1 MGKSRKRGCIGS
13 AEAGHGI
20 DERSVSQGATVLTKQ
35 QKINIQAYYD
45 PKPIPI
51 RRFDW
56 EAVDYDT
63 LDYDS
68 VTGFGATKEEAI
80 ADLMERL
87 DDIE

>member
-1 MGKSRKRGCIGS
+1 
-13 AEAGHGI
+13 
-20 DERSVSQGATVLTKQ
+20 LTKQ
-35 QKINIQAYYD
+35 QNINIQAYYD

-51 RRFDW
+51 RRYDW

-68 VTGFGATKEEAI
+68 VTGFGETKKEAI

-87 DDIE
+87 EDIG

>member
-1 MGKSRKRGCIGS
+1 M
-13 AEAGHGI
+13 
-20 DERSVSQGATVLTKQ
+20 TKQ
-35 QKINIQAYYD
+35 QNINIQAYYD

-51 RRFDW
+51 RRYDW

-68 VTGFGATKEEAI
+68 VTGFGETKKEAI

-87 DDIE
+87 EDIG

>member
-1 MGKSRKRGCIGS
+1 
-13 AEAGHGI
+13 
-20 DERSVSQGATVLTKQ
+20 LTEQ
-35 QKINIQAYYD
+35 HKINIQACYD

-56 EAVDYDT
+56 EAFDSDA

-80 ADLMERL
+80 ADLMEQL
-87 DDIE
+87 EEFD

>member
-1 MGKSRKRGCIGS
+1 M
-13 AEAGHGI
+13 
-20 DERSVSQGATVLTKQ
+20 TKQ
-35 QKINIQAYYD
+35 QKINIQTDYD

>member
-1 MGKSRKRGCIGS
+1 M
-13 AEAGHGI
+13 
-20 DERSVSQGATVLTKQ
+20 TKQ
-35 QKINIQAYYD
+35 QKINIQTYYD

-63 LDYDS
+63 LDYGN
-68 VTGFGATKEEAI
+68 VTGFGATAEEAV

-87 DDIE
+87 DEID

>member
-1 MGKSRKRGCIGS
+1 M
-13 AEAGHGI
+13 
-20 DERSVSQGATVLTKQ
+20 TKQ
-35 QKINIQAYYD
+35 QKINIQTYYD

-56 EAVDYDT
+56 EAVNYDT

-68 VTGFGATKEEAI
+68 VTGFGATKEEAV

-87 DDIE
+87 DELD

>member
-1 MGKSRKRGCIGS
+1 MT
-13 AEAGHGI
+13 E
-20 DERSVSQGATVLTKQ
+20 Q

-45 PKPIPI
+45 PKPSPI

-80 ADLMERL
+80 ANLMERL
-87 DDIE
+87 DELD

>member
-1 MGKSRKRGCIGS
+1 MT
-13 AEAGHGI
+13 E
-20 DERSVSQGATVLTKQ
+20 Q
-35 QKINIQAYYD
+35 QKINIQTYYD

-56 EAVDYDT
+56 EAFDSDA

>member
-1 MGKSRKRGCIGS
+1 VGKPRQRGCIAL
-13 AEAGHGI
+13 AEAGHRI

-35 QKINIQAYYD
+35 QKINIQTYYD

-56 EAVDYDT
+56 EAFDSDA

-68 VTGFGATKEEAI
+68 VTGFGSTKEEAI

>member
-1 MGKSRKRGCIGS
+1 MT
-13 AEAGHGI
+13 E
-20 DERSVSQGATVLTKQ
+20 Q
-35 QKINIQAYYD
+35 QKINIQTDYD

-56 EAVDYDT
+56 EAFDSDA

>member
-1 MGKSRKRGCIGS
+1 M
-13 AEAGHGI
+13 
-20 DERSVSQGATVLTKQ
+20 TKQ
-35 QKINIQAYYD
+35 QKINIQTYYD

-56 EAVDYDT
+56 EAVDSDA

-68 VTGFGATKEEAI
+68 VTGFGATKEEAV

-87 DDIE
+87 DDLE

>member
-1 MGKSRKRGCIGS
+1 MT
-13 AEAGHGI
+13 E
-20 DERSVSQGATVLTKQ
+20 Q
-35 QKINIQAYYD
+35 QKINIQTYYD

-56 EAVDYDT
+56 EAFDSDA

-68 VTGFGATKEEAI
+68 VTGFGSTKEEAI

>member
-1 MGKSRKRGCIGS
+1 
-13 AEAGHGI
+13 
-20 DERSVSQGATVLTKQ
+20 LTKP
-35 QKINIQAYYD
+35 QKINIQTYYD

-68 VTGFGATKEEAI
+68 VTGFGATKEEAV

-87 DDIE
+87 DGIE

>member
-1 MGKSRKRGCIGS
+1 MT
-13 AEAGHGI
+13 E
-20 DERSVSQGATVLTKQ
+20 
-35 QKINIQAYYD
+35 QKKIKIIVYYD

-63 LDYDS
+63 LDNAYDS
-68 VTGFGATKEEAI
+68 VTGFGATQEEAV

-87 DDIE
+87 DDLE

>member
-1 MGKSRKRGCIGS
+1 M
-13 AEAGHGI
+13 
-20 DERSVSQGATVLTKQ
+20 TKQ
-35 QKINIQAYYD
+35 QKIYIQTYYD

-68 VTGFGATKEEAI
+68 VTGFGATKEEAV
-80 ADLMERL
+80 ANLMERL

>member
-1 MGKSRKRGCIGS
+1 MT
-13 AEAGHGI
+13 E
-20 DERSVSQGATVLTKQ
+20 Q
-35 QKINIQAYYD
+35 QKINIQTDYD

-56 EAVDYDT
+56 EACDSDA

>member
-1 MGKSRKRGCIGS
+1 M
-13 AEAGHGI
+13 
-20 DERSVSQGATVLTKQ
+20 TKQ
-35 QKINIQAYYD
+35 QKINIQTYYD

-56 EAVDYDT
+56 EAFDSDT

-68 VTGFGATKEEAI
+68 VTGFGATKEEAV

>member
-1 MGKSRKRGCIGS
+1 MGEPRKRGCIGS

-20 DERSVSQGATVLTKQ
+20 DERSVSSGATVLTKQ
-35 QKINIQAYYD
+35 QKINIQTDYD

-56 EAVDYDT
+56 EAFDSDA

-68 VTGFGATKEEAI
+68 VTGFGSTKEEAI
-80 ADLMERL
+80 ADLMEQL
-87 DDIE
+87 EEIE